1 MLIIHDEPENAAAC
15 AAAEAM
21 KGLSARAHCER
32 RRFLLMK
39 GAERLEICSC
49 AFQRKIG
56 ADYFDDIVCGG
67 DLLNCF

>member
-15 AAAEAM
+15 AAAETM
-21 KGLSARAHCER
+21 KSLPARAHHER
-32 RRFLLMK
+32 WRLFLMK
-39 GAERLEICSC
+39 WTERLEICSC
-49 AFQRKIG
+49 AFQREIG